1 MCTPASAFGNMLL
14 LAAVA
19 VVLICSAAAEP
30 AFEASAAAAT
40 RRGGSGTDV
49 YFLPDGQDY
58 RGRMNVTESGI
69 PCQVRSSQTPHTH
82 QIALDPVTGAGH
94 HNYCRNA
101 NGLQRP
107 GCFATTP
114 DGDYQFCEVE
124 AVCTAGPFL
133 KPMVQFWPVS
143 GTKMAADGGSNYVT
157 LRCDPPP
164 CRIHYV
170 LGAEASASAASPVY
184 AQPLLLEES
193 TTVKTYV
200 MYDEAEPIR
209 AQARYTVT
217 TTATAAPTRSI
228 QFTPSDAVVY
238 NCPIFVVLQ
247 GITSNSHVRLY
258 WDDDFMSATTYTGG
272 ALRLTKST
280 KIVAVVNSAYL
291 VSASFKIDITAPR
304 LNVYPP
310 SGTYV
315 GGVAVLVNDPQPPA
329 TYYMYVNRSTNWE
342 PLSTLLFPWT
352 AIGTSELDI
361 RALHLKGIESAQTV
375 VYEVVPALPP
385 TISPDPSVVHHRPVN
400 VTCTAPLGVPA
411 ALSVYRDAAMQ
422 DAVVE
427 EVYSVLLSAP
437 GAYTVMCTY
446 ADRVQAT
453 HATTA
458 VLQLVAVPMQ
468 PPTFTPACGAG
479 FPAIALSLQ
488 VELKM
493 SNLRPGSLATSWF
506 VLAAATGGAR
516 IPTIARSFDAENV
529 FVYDLFQSK
538 PIQVPTT
545 VEVHVTAHSLDPI
558 ESDSPRATCA
568 YSLYPRGMSPAAY
581 FSAIADGAT
590 ASAPVSPSCIMTLKQ
605 QLASC
610 LYFNSTEL
618 LSMHPF
624 GLIVAVRMTGLAAA
638 IQSDMHTRMG
648 ACLADMQ
655 RRGVLSNVRNE
666 ASGEMVLATSW
677 HVSTPTPMAAQVYTG
692 LPTTVQV
699 TGFHADAGEYHLVRH
714 DHSCED
720 IGLLPE
726 AAHEASR
733 YATEVTGSLPVQP
746 STDGSTYLTFWVPIA
761 GQYKLCSYISDTL
774 YEVPFKSSSGGAA
787 TAAGSQYL
795 DVVAQPW
802 RTLAAKPAEECGGL
816 VPSDMEDIAF
826 SLSMA
831 AVPAGAF
838 ASLAY
843 AHNGAEWAS
852 VPFLID
858 AETKLGG
865 AASASIGPLN
875 RYTRPLEVFDASLGP
890 TAGAAQTCVF
900 FVSAADSSV
909 QQEITYFFYK
919 MNASEVPANLTGVML
934 LLQGRFQPGELIVID
949 VYENVTSAWDAGA
962 VSSSL
967 HLLRRVTARAS
978 VATAYGVA
986 LPDSVLGL
994 PAGEQDASYLIHATL
1009 DGVSVAA
1016 APSMVALSPLA
1027 LAMTSCTACS
1037 SKLCHQGQCLC
1048 KNKDTKAV
1056 FVCGTDSSDTGE
1068 SQGHHTGDSSA
1079 SSSFEDGEGG
1089 HAKSVSLGKRLMF
1102 LFAYLGLL
1110 AAIASYIFIS
1120 IKRGGSRRGRGPNA
1134 EDIAVHN
1141 T

>member
-1 MCTPASAFGNMLL
+1 MCTPASAFGKMLL
-14 LAAVA
+14 LATVAVA
-19 VVLICSAAAEP
+19 LICSAAAEP
-30 AFEASAAAAT
+30 AFAASAAAASSSC
-40 RRGGSGTDV
+40 GSGTDV
-49 YFLPDGQDY
+49 YYLPDGQGY

-69 PCQVRSSQTPHTH
+69 PFQVWSSQTPHTR
-82 QIALDPVTGAGH
+82 QIALDPATGVGH

-101 NGLQRP
+101 NGLEQP

-114 DGDYQFCEVE
+114 DGDYQFCAVG
-124 AVCTAGPFL
+124 AVCTADPFS
-133 KPMVQFWPVS
+133 KPTVQFWPVS
-143 GTKMAADGGSNYVT
+143 GTKMTADGGSNYVT
-157 LRCDPPP
+157 LRCYPPP

-170 LGAEASASAASPVY
+170 LGVEASASAASPVY

-193 TTVKTYV
+193 TTVKTFV

-209 AQARYTVT
+209 AQARYTVA
-217 TTATAAPTRSI
+217 TTATAAPTHSI

-247 GITSNSHVRLY
+247 GITSTSHVRLY
-258 WDDDFMSATTYTGG
+258 WDGDFMNATTYTGG

-280 KIVAVVNSAYL
+280 KIVAVVNSTYL
-291 VSASFKIDITAPR
+291 VSASYKIDITAPR

-315 GGVAVLVNDPQPPA
+315 GGVAVLVNDPQPPV
-329 TYYMYVNRSTNWE
+329 TYYMYVNRSTNWV

-375 VYEVVPALPP
+375 VYEVMPALPP
-385 TISPDPSVVHHRPVN
+385 TISPDPSIVCHRPVN
-400 VTCTAPLGVPA
+400 VSCTAPLGALV

-422 DAVVE
+422 DAVAE
-427 EVYSVLLSAP
+427 EVYSVVLSAP

-446 ADRVQAT
+446 ADGVQAT

-458 VLQLVAVPMQ
+458 VLQLAAVPMQ
-468 PPTFTPACGAG
+468 TPIFTPACGAG
-479 FPAIALSLQ
+479 FPAIAFSLQ
-488 VELKM
+488 VELNM
-493 SNLRPGSLATSWF
+493 SNLQPGSLAASWF
-506 VLAAATGGAR
+506 VLAAAIGGAR

-529 FVYDLFQSK
+529 FVFDLFQSK
-538 PIQVPTT
+538 PIQAPTT
-545 VEVHVTAHSLDPI
+545 VGVHVTAHSLDPL

-568 YSLYPRGMSPAAY
+568 YSLYPRGRSATAY
-581 FSAIADGAT
+581 FSAIADCAT

-610 LYFNSTEL
+610 LSFNSTEL
-618 LSMHPF
+618 LSMHAF
-624 GLIVAVRMTGLAAA
+624 GPIEAMRMAGLAAA
-638 IQSDMHTRMG
+638 IQLDMHTRMG

-655 RRGVLSNVRNE
+655 RRGVLSSVRNE
-666 ASGEMVLATSW
+666 TSGEMVLATSW
-677 HVSTPTPMAAQVYTG
+677 HVTIPTPMAAQVYTG

-720 IGLLPE
+720 IGVLPE
-726 AAHEASR
+726 AAHEAFR
-733 YATEVTGSLPVQP
+733 YATEAAGSLPVQP

-761 GQYKLCSYISDTL
+761 GQYKLCSCISDTL
-774 YEVPFKSSSGGAA
+774 YEVPFKSSNGGAA
-787 TAAGSQYL
+787 TAAVSQYL

-802 RTLAAKPAEECGGL
+802 PTLASKPAEECGGL
-816 VPSDMEDIAF
+816 VPSDMEGIAF

-838 ASLAY
+838 ASLAN

-852 VPFLID
+852 VPFPID

-900 FVSAADSSV
+900 VSAADSPV
-909 QQEITYFFYK
+909 QQDITYFFYK
-919 MNASEVPANLTGVML
+919 VNASEVPANLTGVML

-949 VYENVTSAWDAGA
+949 IYENVTLAWGAGA
-962 VSSSL
+962 VSSPL

-1027 LAMTSCTACS
+1027 LAMTSCAACS
-1037 SKLCHQGQCLC
+1037 LKLCHQGQCLC

-1089 HAKSVSLGKRLMF
+1089 HAKPVSLGERLMF

-1120 IKRGGSRRGRGPNA
+1120 IKRGGSRRGRGATA